1 MLLQQKFIAE
11 VESSLQHNDFS
22 LLTRR
27 LMDFCEEYQLDYN
40 TREEIF
46 QLRRVYLNLENK
58 ETHALFPPEVIE
70 KTKVLLGNFKS
81 QSLQHKNVAPAVD
94 ELLISANGI
103 SKQFKRGRTPFHLH
117 PLDVKLKFGEITG
130 VVGENGNGKT
140 TLLRILAGELASDTG
155 SIFYPALHIKEND
168 WYSAKHHFA
177 FIPQRI
183 SKWHGTLLDNLR
195 FYATIHNFKG
205 GENEYHIDYILYRL
219 GLDKFRDLKW
229 SEISSGYR
237 LRFELAKMLLWKPK
251 LLILDEPL
259 ANLDINAQ
267 QLFLQDLKFFTQ
279 SVSHPVSIILSSQN
293 LHEIERVADNI
304 IFIRQGKT
312 IYNGSQQNFAF
323 DRQQNSFEVSGKF
336 DLDTLVKAFAGH
348 PEFKVE
354 NAGTSYIITT
364 SINCDIYTVT
374 GILKDKEMDLLY
386 IRDISQSTRKL
397 FHKDI

>member
-1 MLLQQKFIAE
+1 MQLQQKFIAE
-11 VESSLQHNDFS
+11 AESSLQHNDFS

-27 LMDFCEEYQLDYN
+27 LLDFCDEFEVSDSLINDV
-40 TREEIF
+40 F
-46 QLRRVYLNLENK
+46 DLRKLYLNTENP
-58 ETHALFPPEVIE
+58 ETLSDTGMREKAALLLNTLKSSGFTFK
-70 KTKVLLGNFKS
+70 KTTT
-81 QSLQHKNVAPAVD
+81 AAD
-94 ELLISANGI
+94 ELVISGNSI
-103 SKQFKRGRTPFHLH
+103 SKQFVRGRTPFHLH
-117 PLDVKLKFGEITG
+117 PLDVKLQAGQITG

-140 TLLRILAGELASDTG
+140 TLLRILAGELSSDTG
-155 SIFYPALHIKEND
+155 TLLYPALDTGSGD
-168 WYSAKHHFA
+168 WYGTKNRLA

-195 FYATIHNFKG
+195 FYASIHGFTDKRND
-205 GENEYHIDYILYRL
+205 YHINYILYRL

-267 QLFLQDLKFFTQ
+267 QLFLQDLKFFTR

-312 IYNGSQQNFAF
+312 IYNGSQSDFAVN
-323 DRQQNSFEVSGKF
+323 REQNSFELSGRF
-336 DLDTLVKAFAGH
+336 DFEALMKSFAKY

-354 NAGTSYIITT
+354 NAGTSFIVTT
-364 SINCDIYTVT
+364 SVDCSIYRITA
-374 GILKDKEMDLLY
+374 ILNENNMDLNY

>member
-11 VESSLQHNDFS
+11 VESSLHHNDFS

-27 LMDFCEEYQLDYN
+27 LMDFCEEYRLPDE
-40 TREEIF
+40 TRREIF
-46 QLRRVYLNLENK
+46 QLRNIYLNLENK
-58 ETHALFPPEVIE
+58 ETHALFPPTVIE
-70 KTKVLLGNFKS
+70 RAKQLVDGFKVQALI
-81 QSLQHKNVAPAVD
+81 HKNTPPVSD

-140 TLLRILAGELASDTG
+140 TLLRILAGELSSDTG
-155 SIFYPALHIKEND
+155 SIFYPALHVKEND
-168 WYSAKHHFA
+168 WYGAKHHLA

-183 SKWHGTLLDNLR
+183 NKWHGTLLDNLR
-195 FYATIHNFKG
+195 FYATIHNLKG
-205 GENEYHIDYILYRL
+205 AENQYHIDYILYRL

-251 LLILDEPL
+251 LLVLDEPL

-279 SVSHPVSIILSSQN
+279 SVYYFYPSGENHLQWCAGK
-293 LHEIERVADNI
+293 LRV
-304 IFIRQGKT
+304 RQAAK
-312 IYNGSQQNFAF
+312 Q
-323 DRQQNSFEVSGKF
+323 
-336 DLDTLVKAFAGH
+336 L
-348 PEFKVE
+348 
-354 NAGTSYIITT
+354 
-364 SINCDIYTVT
+364 
-374 GILKDKEMDLLY
+374 
-386 IRDISQSTRKL
+386 
-397 FHKDI
+397 

>member
-1 MLLQQKFIAE
+1 
-11 VESSLQHNDFS
+11 
-22 LLTRR
+22 
-27 LMDFCEEYQLDYN
+27 MDFCEEFKLSDQSRD
-40 TREEIF
+40 EIF
-46 QLRRVYLNLENK
+46 QLRRFYLNSENK
-58 ETHALFPPEVIE
+58 ETSVALSPETIAR
-70 KTKVLLGNFKS
+70 TKALISEFKS
-81 QSLQHKNVAPAVD
+81 QQLIHKNQNTLS
-94 ELLISANGI
+94 EQLLISANGI
-103 SKQFKRGRTPFHLH
+103 SKQFKKGRTPFHLH

-140 TLLRILAGELASDTG
+140 TLLRILAGELSSDTG
-155 SIFYPALHIKEND
+155 TIFYPALHAKEND
-168 WYSAKHHFA
+168 WYEIKHHLA

-183 SKWHGTLLDNLR
+183 NKWHGTLLDNLR
-195 FYATIHNFKG
+195 FYATIHDLKNTD
-205 GENEYHIDYILYRL
+205 NDYHIDYILFRL
-219 GLDKFRDLKW
+219 GLDRFRDLRW

-312 IYNGSQQNFAF
+312 IYNGAQQSFAF

-336 DLDTLVKAFAGH
+336 DLDTLVKAFADY
-348 PEFKVE
+348 PQFKVE

-364 SINCDIYTVT
+364 SINCTIFTVT
-374 GILKDKEMDLLY
+374 DILKDKDLDLAY

>member
-1 MLLQQKFIAE
+1 MLLQQKFISE
-11 VESSLQHNDFS
+11 IESSLLYNDFS

-27 LMDFCEEYQLDYN
+27 LLDLSEEFDISYPD
-40 TREEIF
+40 REEIF
-46 QLRRVYLNLENK
+46 SLRRTYLNLENK
-58 ETHALFPPEVIE
+58 DTSVALTPDTIA
-70 KTKVLLGNFKS
+70 KVKDLILKFKS
-81 QSLQHKNVAPAVD
+81 IELRYKRNNVITE

-103 SKQFKRGRTPFHLH
+103 SKKFSSGRSPFYLQ

-140 TLLRILAGELASDTG
+140 TLLRILSGELSSDSG
-155 SIFYPALHIKEND
+155 SIFYPALHVNDND
-168 WYSAKHHFA
+168 WYAVKHHLA

-195 FYATIHNFKG
+195 FYASIHHLKG
-205 GENEYHIDYILYRL
+205 EDNDYHIDYILFRL

-312 IYNGSQQNFAF
+312 IYNGTQANFAF
-323 DRQQNSFEVSGKF
+323 DRLQNSFEVSGKF
-336 DLDTLVKAFAGH
+336 DLETLVKCFADY
-348 PEFKVE
+348 PEIKVE
-354 NAGTSYIITT
+354 NAGTSFIITASVSCT
-364 SINCDIYTVT
+364 IYTIT
-374 GILKDKEMDLLY
+374 GILKDNEQELNY

>member
-1 MLLQQKFIAE
+1 MQLQQKFIAE
-11 VESSLQHNDFS
+11 VESSLHHNDFS

-27 LMDFCEEYQLDYN
+27 LMDLCEEFN
-40 TREEIF
+40 ISEGNKNEIF
-46 QLRRVYLNLENK
+46 DLRKTYLHSEHNEPNTVLSDD
-58 ETHALFPPEVIE
+58 IIG
-70 KTKVLLGNFKS
+70 KTKALVDGFKNLSLTHKKQNLLS
-81 QSLQHKNVAPAVD
+81 E
-94 ELLISANGI
+94 ELLINATNI
-103 SKQFKRGRTPFHLH
+103 SKQFSRGRTPFRLY

-140 TLLRILAGELASDTG
+140 TLLRLLSGELSSDTG
-155 SIFYPALHIKEND
+155 TILYPALGTKHND
-168 WYSAKHHFA
+168 WYMAKNHLA

-183 SKWHGTLLDNLR
+183 AKWHGTLLDNLM
-195 FYATIHNFKG
+195 FYATIHDLKDKDNF
-205 GENEYHIDYILYRL
+205 YHIDYILFRL

-279 SVSHPVSIILSSQN
+279 SISHPISVILSSQN

-304 IFIRQGKT
+304 IFIRQGQT
-312 IYNGSQQNFAF
+312 IYNGLQSGFAL

-336 DLDTLVKAFAGH
+336 DFETLVSSFATFV
-348 PEFKVE
+348 EFKVE
-354 NAGTSYIITT
+354 NAGTSFIITT
-364 SINCDIYTVT
+364 SVDIDIFAVMT
-374 GILKDKEMDLLY
+374 ILKEKELGLTF

>member
-1 MLLQQKFIAE
+1 MQLQQQFIAE
-11 VESSLQHNDFS
+11 VESSLQHNDHS

-27 LMDFCEEYQLDYN
+27 LMDFCEEFEIGESNRLD
-40 TREEIF
+40 IF
-46 QLRRVYLNLENK
+46 ELRKNYLLAENK
-58 ETHALFPPEVIE
+58 EAGAVLNNDIVN
-70 KTKVLLGNFKS
+70 KTKQLLEVFKS
-81 QSLQHKNVAPAVD
+81 HELAYKKQGRVTD
-94 ELLISANGI
+94 ELLISATGI
-103 SKQFKRGRTPFHLH
+103 SKQFVRGRTPFKLH
-117 PLDVKLKFGEITG
+117 ALDVKLRLGEITG

-140 TLLRILAGELASDTG
+140 TLLRILAGELSSDTG
-155 SIFYPALHIKEND
+155 TIYYPALNTHGHD
-168 WYSAKHHFA
+168 WYLVKNQLA

-183 SKWHGTLLDNLR
+183 AKWHGTLLDNLR
-195 FYATIHNFKG
+195 FYATIHDLRSDDND
-205 GENEYHIDYILYRL
+205 YHIDHILYRL

-267 QLFLQDLKFFTQ
+267 QLFLQDLKFFTR
-279 SVSHPVSIILSSQN
+279 SVSNPVSIILSSQN

-304 IFIRQGKT
+304 IFIRQGQT
-312 IYNGSQQNFAF
+312 IYNGAQTNFAF
-323 DRQQNSFEVSGKF
+323 DRQQNSYEVSGKF
-336 DLDTLVKAFAGH
+336 DLDTLVKCFANM

-354 NAGTSYIITT
+354 NAGTSFIVNTNV
-364 SINCDIYTVT
+364 NCSLYMVAH
-374 GILKDKEMDLLY
+374 ILNEKGLELAY

>member
-1 MLLQQKFIAE
+1 MLQQKLIHE
-11 VESSLQHNDFS
+11 VESSLLHHDYS

-27 LMDFCEEYQLDYN
+27 LMDFCEEFN
-40 TREEIF
+40 ISEENRREIF
-46 QLRRVYLNLENK
+46 GLRHAYLNSESK
-58 ETHALFPPEVIE
+58 EGGAAISDEAIDKANAIIKE
-70 KTKVLLGNFKS
+70 FKARELPYKKQNPVS
-81 QSLQHKNVAPAVD
+81 E
-94 ELLISANGI
+94 ELLISANEI
-103 SKQFKRGRTPFHLH
+103 SKQFSRGRSPFKLH
-117 PLDVKLKFGEITG
+117 KLDVKLKPGEITG

-140 TLLRILAGELASDTG
+140 TLLRILAGELSSDTG
-155 SIFYPALHIKEND
+155 TLLYPALHVNN
-168 WYSAKHHFA
+168 WYDVKSHLA

-183 SKWHGTLLDNLR
+183 DRWFGTLLDNLR
-195 FYATIHNFKG
+195 FYATIHNLKG
-205 GENEYHIDYILYRL
+205 EENEYHIDYILYRL

-229 SEISSGYR
+229 HEISSGYR

-279 SVSHPVSIILSSQN
+279 SVSNPVSIILSSQN

-312 IYNGSQQNFAF
+312 IYNGSQKDFAF
-323 DRQQNSFEVSGKF
+323 DRQQNSFELSGKF
-336 DLDTLVKAFAGH
+336 DLDTLVKCFAGF

-354 NAGTSYIITT
+354 NAGTSFIVTT
-364 SINCDIYTVT
+364 SINCNIYTVIN
-374 GILKDKEMDLLY
+374 ILRERELDLNY

>member
-1 MLLQQKFIAE
+1 MDLQQKFIWE
-11 VESSLQHNDFS
+11 VESGLLHNDFS

-27 LMDFCEEYQLDYN
+27 LMDFCEEFN
-40 TREEIF
+40 ISEINKKEIF
-46 QLRRVYLNLENK
+46 ELRKTYLNSENK
-58 ETHALFPPEVIE
+58 EGNPVLSNDIID
-70 KTKVLLGNFKS
+70 KTK
-81 QSLQHKNVAPAVD
+81 SLINEFQKLNLTLKKQNPLST

-103 SKQFKRGRTPFHLH
+103 SKQFVKGRSPFRLY
-117 PLDVKLKFGEITG
+117 PLDVKLRFGEITG

-140 TLLRILAGELASDTG
+140 TLLRILSGELSSDTG
-155 SIFYPALHIKEND
+155 SILYPALSIKNND
-168 WYSAKHHFA
+168 WYMAKNHLG

-183 SKWHGTLLDNLR
+183 NKWHGTLLDNLR
-195 FYATIHNFKG
+195 FYATIHNLK
-205 GENEYHIDYILYRL
+205 NEDNFYHIDYILFRL

-279 SVSHPVSIILSSQN
+279 SISHPVSVILSSQN

-312 IYNGSQQNFAF
+312 IYNGSQVDFAL
-323 DRQQNSFEVSGKF
+323 DRLQNSFEISGKF
-336 DLDTLVKAFAGH
+336 DLDTLAKCFADFV
-348 PEFKVE
+348 EFKVE
-354 NAGTSYIITT
+354 NAGTSFIITT
-364 SINCDIYTVT
+364 SVGIDIYAVT
-374 GILKDKEMDLLY
+374 NILKEKQLDLTY
-386 IRDISQSTRKL
+386 IRDISKSTRKL

>member
-1 MLLQQKFIAE
+1 MLLQERFLHEI
-11 VESSLQHNDFS
+11 ESSLVHHDIS

-27 LMDFCEEYQLDYN
+27 MMDFCEEFQMSSEVENSVIKLRKLFLTIENQQNPDILN
-40 TREEIF
+40 TIATEAR
-46 QLRRVYLNLENK
+46 LLVTENFTGTLK
-58 ETHALFPPEVIE
+58 
-70 KTKVLLGNFKS
+70 
-81 QSLQHKNVAPAVD
+81 HKIADTIPL
-94 ELLISANGI
+94 ELLISANAI
-103 SKQFKRGRTPFHLH
+103 SKQFKSGRAPFKLQS
-117 PLDVKLKFGEITG
+117 LDVKLRFGEITG

-140 TLLRILAGELASDTG
+140 TLLRILAGELSSDTG
-155 SIFYPALHIKEND
+155 TLFYPALNDKEGAWYDIK
-168 WYSAKHHFA
+168 SKLA

-183 SKWHGTLLDNLR
+183 DKWHGTLLDNLR
-195 FYATIHNFKG
+195 FYATIHGFTGN
-205 GENEYHIDYILYRL
+205 ENAKRIDYILYRL
-219 GLDKFRDLKW
+219 GLDRFRDLKW

-259 ANLDINAQ
+259 GNLDINAQ

-304 IFIRQGKT
+304 IFIRQGHT
-312 IYNGSQQNFAF
+312 IYNGSQQDFAF

-336 DLDTLVKAFAGH
+336 DLDTLVKCFVDF
-348 PEFKVE
+348 PEIRVE
-354 NAGTSYIITT
+354 NAGTTFIITAG
-364 SINCDIYTVT
+364 INESIYTIMT
-374 GILKDKEMDLLY
+374 ILNQRQIELNY

>member
-1 MLLQQKFIAE
+1 
-11 VESSLQHNDFS
+11 
-22 LLTRR
+22 
-27 LMDFCEEYQLDYN
+27 MDFCEEYTINEQI
-40 TREEIF
+40 RAEVF
-46 QLRRVYLNLENK
+46 MLRKAYLNLENK
-58 ETHALFPPEVIE
+58 ESQVAISAGTIE
-70 KTKVLLGNFKS
+70 TTKKIIEQFKS
-81 QSLQHKNVAPAVD
+81 QTLIHKNPAAAEQ

-103 SKQFKRGRTPFHLH
+103 SKQFKSGRAPFHLH

-140 TLLRILAGELASDTG
+140 TLLRMLAGELSSDTG
-155 SIFYPALHIKEND
+155 TLFYPALHTNAND
-168 WYSAKHHFA
+168 WYAVKHHLA

-183 SKWHGTLLDNLR
+183 NKWHGTLLDNLR
-195 FYATIHNFKG
+195 FYATIHDLKG
-205 GENEYHIDYILYRL
+205 EENNYHIDYILFRL

-304 IFIRQGKT
+304 IFIRQGHT
-312 IYNGSQQNFAF
+312 IYNGTQSNFAF

-336 DLDTLVKAFAGH
+336 DLDTLVKLFADY

-354 NAGTSYIITT
+354 NAGTSFIITT
-364 SINCDIYTVT
+364 GINCNIFTVT
-374 GILKDKEMDLLY
+374 DILKNKEMDLNY

>member
-1 MLLQQKFIAE
+1 MQLQDKFVMEA
-11 VESSLQHNDFS
+11 ESSLQHHDLS

-27 LMDFCEEYQLDYN
+27 LMDFCEEFVIDEQS
-40 TREEIF
+40 RGEIF
-46 QLRRVYLNLENK
+46 GLRKLFLDSENPQTDVDMAATF
-58 ETHALFPPEVIE
+58 EQARQII
-70 KTKVLLGNFKS
+70 NRFKS
-81 QSLQHKNVAPAVD
+81 TTLTAKKVNYIGDQ
-94 ELLISANGI
+94 LLIDATGI
-103 SKQFKRGRTPFHLH
+103 SKQFTRGRSPFKLH

-140 TLLRILAGELASDTG
+140 TLLRILAGELSSDSGELKYPGLNNNG
-155 SIFYPALHIKEND
+155 S
-168 WYSAKHHFA
+168 WYDVKNRLA

-183 SKWHGTLLDNLR
+183 SKWHGTLLDNLK
-195 FYATIHNFKG
+195 FFATIHG
-205 GENEYHIDYILYRL
+205 ITGDENAYHIDYILYRL
-219 GLDKFRDLKW
+219 GLERFRDLKW

-237 LRFELAKMLLWKPK
+237 LRFELAKMLLWKPN

-279 SVSHPVSIILSSQN
+279 SESHPISVILSSQN

-312 IYNGSQQNFAF
+312 IYNGQQQNFAF
-323 DRQQNSFEVSGKF
+323 DRQQNSYELSGKF
-336 DLDTLVKAFAGH
+336 DLNALVQCFEGQAG
-348 PEFKVE
+348 FKVE
-354 NAGTSYIITT
+354 NAGTSFIITT
-364 SINCDIYTVT
+364 DINCSIYTIT
-374 GILKDKEMDLLY
+374 KMLEERNMDLNY

>member
-1 MLLQQKFIAE
+1 MLLQQKFIHE
-11 VESSLQHNDFS
+11 LESSLQHNDFS

-27 LMDFCEEYQLDYN
+27 LLDLCEEFEVTAQN
-40 TREEIF
+40 RAEIF
-46 QLRRVYLNLENK
+46 SLRRAYLNSESSTGAHVMSEEVRTTAAALIAEFKNK
-58 ETHALFPPEVIE
+58 ELAY
-70 KTKVLLGNFKS
+70 KRSGVLS
-81 QSLQHKNVAPAVD
+81 E
-94 ELLISANGI
+94 ELLISANAI
-103 SKQFKRGRTPFHLH
+103 SKQFTRGRIPFKLH

-155 SIFYPALHIKEND
+155 NILYPALHVKEND
-168 WYSAKHHFA
+168 WYAVKNHLA

-183 SKWHGTLLDNLR
+183 ARWHGTLLDNLR
-195 FYATIHNFKG
+195 FYATIHGFT
-205 GENEYHIDYILYRL
+205 GEENAYHIDYILFRL

-279 SVSHPVSIILSSQN
+279 SISHPVSIILSSQN

-312 IYNGSQQNFAF
+312 IYNGSQHEFAF
-323 DRQQNSFEVSGKF
+323 DRQQNSFELSGRF
-336 DLDTLVKAFAGH
+336 DLDTLVKCFADY

-354 NAGTSYIITT
+354 NAGTSYIVTT
-364 SINCDIYTVT
+364 SIQCTLYTVT
-374 GILKDKEMDLLY
+374 GILEAKNIDLDY
-386 IRDISQSTRKL
+386 VRDISKSTRKL
-397 FHKDI
+397 FHRDI

>member
-27 LMDFCEEYQLDYN
+27 LMDFCEEYQVIEV

-46 QLRRVYLNLENK
+46 ELRRTYLNQENK
-58 ETHALFPPEVIE
+58 ENQALLPEGTID
-70 KTKVLLGNFKS
+70 KTKALLEDFKS
-81 QSLQHKNVAPAVD
+81 KSLIHKNEGIISD

-103 SKQFKRGRTPFHLH
+103 SKQFSSGRQPFHLH

-140 TLLRILAGELASDTG
+140 TLLRILAGELSSDTG
-155 SIFYPALHIKEND
+155 TIFYPALHAPDND
-168 WYSAKHHFA
+168 WYAIKHHFA

-183 SKWHGTLLDNLR
+183 NKWHGTLLDNLR
-195 FYATIHNFKG
+195 FYATIHNLKG
-205 GENEYHIDYILYRL
+205 EANEYHINYILFRL

-279 SVSHPVSIILSSQN
+279 SVSHPVSVILSSQN

-312 IYNGSQQNFAF
+312 IYNGAQNNFAF
-323 DRQQNSFEVSGKF
+323 DRQQNSFEVTGKF
-336 DLDTLVKAFAGH
+336 DLDTLVKAFANH

-354 NAGTSYIITT
+354 NAGTSFIITT
-364 SINCDIYTVT
+364 SINCTIYTVAI
-374 GILKDKEMDLLY
+374 ILKENQLELNY
-386 IRDISQSTRKL
+386 IRDISKSTRKL

>member
-1 MLLQQKFIAE
+1 MLLQQRFINE
-11 VESSLQHNDFS
+11 VESSLHHSDAS

-27 LMDFCEEYQLDYN
+27 LMDFCEEFKVGEDA
-40 TREEIF
+40 RREIF
-46 QLRRVYLNLENK
+46 DLRRAYLNSENAEGQVSANDIFVRSKKVTEQYLVSPLE
-58 ETHALFPPEVIE
+58 
-70 KTKVLLGNFKS
+70 
-81 QSLQHKNVAPAVD
+81 HKNPKGVPE
-94 ELLISANGI
+94 ELLISATGI
-103 SKQFKRGRTPFHLH
+103 SKQFKKGRAPFKLQS
-117 PLDVKLKFGEITG
+117 LEVKLKFGEITG

-155 SIFYPALHIKEND
+155 TIFYPALNVKEND
-168 WYSAKHHFA
+168 WYAVKNHLA

-183 SKWHGTLLDNLR
+183 KKWHGTLLDNLR
-195 FYATIHNFKG
+195 FYATIHGFTNE
-205 GENEYHIDYILYRL
+205 ENAYHIDYILFRL
-219 GLDKFRDLKW
+219 GLDRFRDLKW

-304 IFIRQGKT
+304 LFIRQGKT
-312 IYNGSQQNFAF
+312 IYNGSQKDFAF

-336 DLDTLVKAFAGH
+336 DLDTLVKCFVEF

-354 NAGTSYIITT
+354 NAGTSFIITT
-364 SINCDIYTVT
+364 SINCNIYTVT
-374 GILKDKEMDLLY
+374 SILNEKQIDLSY

>member
-1 MLLQQKFIAE
+1 MLQQKLIHE
-11 VESSLQHNDFS
+11 VETSLQHSDYS

-27 LMDFCEEYQLDYN
+27 LMDFCEEFNVSDSN
-40 TREEIF
+40 RREIIN
-46 QLRRVYLNLENK
+46 LRRTYLNSENK
-58 ETHALFPPEVIE
+58 EGGVIGEEALAMAQQLITE
-70 KTKVLLGNFKS
+70 FKS
-81 QSLQHKNVAPAVD
+81 KELSYKKYNAVSE
-94 ELLISANGI
+94 ELLVSANGL
-103 SKQFKRGRTPFHLH
+103 SKQFSRGRTPFKLH
-117 PLDVKLKFGEITG
+117 PLDVKLRLGEITG

-140 TLLRILAGELASDTG
+140 TLLRILAGELSSDTG
-155 SIFYPALHIKEND
+155 TLLYPALHVNN
-168 WYSAKHHFA
+168 WYGAKSHLA

-183 SKWHGTLLDNLR
+183 DRWFGTLLDNLR
-195 FYATIHNFKG
+195 FYATIHNLTG
-205 GENEYHIDYILYRL
+205 PENDNHIDYILYRL

-229 SEISSGYR
+229 TEISSGYR

-312 IYNGSQQNFAF
+312 VYNGSQKDFAF
-323 DRQQNSFEVSGKF
+323 DRQQNSFELSGKF
-336 DLDTLVKAFAGH
+336 DLDTLVKCFVDF

-354 NAGTSYIITT
+354 NAGTSFIVTT
-364 SINCDIYTVT
+364 SINCNIYTVT
-374 GILKDKEMDLLY
+374 NILRERELDLNY